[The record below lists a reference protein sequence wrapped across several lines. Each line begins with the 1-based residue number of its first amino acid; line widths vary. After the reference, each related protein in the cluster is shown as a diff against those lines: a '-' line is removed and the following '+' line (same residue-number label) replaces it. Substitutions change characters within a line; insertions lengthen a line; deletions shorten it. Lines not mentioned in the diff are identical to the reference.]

1 MPLRFQ
7 LKIRLPV
14 LSKATSRASN
24 HPTARHP
31 NTAAGPPFPGGF
43 RVSISI
49 LHSRLTH
56 VFRTCGLPR
65 TMDTKCCGSKML
77 TPVAA
82 DAVRVSLLTCCS
94 KSSSV
99 LIAAAVDDEWLE
111 LETAIALPNG
121 DAGSGQKQ
129 VERRRDVSPTAYLD
143 FAPLART
150 PDRGQ
155 SRNVRWSSQDG
166 VWMA

>member
-1 MPLRFQ
+1 
-7 LKIRLPV
+7 
-14 LSKATSRASN
+14 
-24 HPTARHP
+24 
-31 NTAAGPPFPGGF
+31 
-43 RVSISI
+43 
-49 LHSRLTH
+49 
-56 VFRTCGLPR
+56 
-65 TMDTKCCGSKML
+65 
-77 TPVAA
+77 
-82 DAVRVSLLTCCS
+82 
-94 KSSSV
+94 V

-150 PDRGQ
+150 PDIGP
-155 SRNVRWSSQDG
+155 SRNVRFSSQDG